1 MRKSLKFK
9 FILLLLGLFITVV
22 SMSVEAIPI
31 VKTEMVQKIGNVV
44 SGKVTSADGETIPG
58 VNVLVKGTS
67 SGTITNLDGMYSIK
81 IPDTEVVLV
90 FSFIGMQNKEV
101 TVKSSGV
108 YNVVLSASTEM
119 ISDVVVV
126 GYGTVKKSDLTGSVS
141 SVKADE
147 LKSTPSTTFDQAL
160 QGRAAGVQVVQSSG
174 VPGSGTSIRIRGTSS
189 VNASSEPL
197 YVIDGMLI
205 NSDMGEVSV
214 GGSGPN
220 IGPLASINPNDIESI
235 EVLKDASA
243 SAIYGSR
250 GANGVILIT
259 TKRGKTGV
267 GKIDVDCYYG
277 VQEIANKLDLLN
289 ASQYAELVNQAFI
302 NAGQTPVYV
311 NPANLGKGTD
321 WQDELFRIAP
331 MANYQLSISGG
342 SEKTKYAVSGSYF
355 TQDGIVL
362 GSSFDR
368 YSFRLNLDSEIN
380 SYLTVGASLSFSAVN
395 ANRVESGPGSFVGGV
410 ITNALQIN
418 PILSVY
424 DSSVEGGYT
433 YEHDRKDA
441 VGNPVAAAKEYD
453 SKTTSYRF
461 LGNTYLS
468 FKLAKD
474 LELKSSF
481 GVDALFS
488 KNRSFGPKF
497 LKQAQSSKG
506 EAFVSDL
513 EAVTWLNENTLNYK
527 YQINEDHRIN
537 LLAGFTMQQFKN
549 EYLNGIAFDFPDSR
563 TGYHNLGSALNGQ
576 NPSNG
581 ESEWSMISYLGRIN
595 YNLKEKYLITISG
608 RVDGSSKFAEGKK
621 YGFFPSGALAWR
633 ASEEDFIKNI
643 ELISNLKVRLSYG
656 LIGNQ
661 SIAPYNSLALV
672 GPVGQG
678 VFNSG
683 SGSEV
688 ITGKEP
694 LSYPNEDLKWET
706 TKQANIGFDIGILSN
721 KIALTADFYKKKTSD
736 LLLSTP
742 TPYTSGFGNTLLN
755 VGNVE
760 NKGFDLD
767 LRTVNLDKAVKWNT
781 SVNFSIN
788 RNKVTNLAREE
799 DINLGFGGNILREG
813 QPLGTFYGYEFD
825 GIFQTDE
832 AAANSAVLKGQES
845 TGANA
850 ASHAKAGDR
859 RYKDRDGNGVIDEND
874 RTIIGSAEP
883 DFVFGINNSISYNN
897 FNLSFFFQGSVG
909 NDMVNLNLNN
919 LENFNGEQNMLAD
932 AGLNRWTP
940 ENPGNKYPRALS
952 KGSLD
957 NVFSSRLVEDATY
970 LRLKNITL
978 GYTIPKNVCE
988 KIRVNSLRVY
998 ATATNV
1004 YTWTDYS
1011 GYDPEGNA
1019 YGSTTNIVGVD
1030 NGNYPQAKTYTFGV
1044 QIGL

>member
-1 MRKSLKFK
+1 MRKSVKFK
-9 FILLLLGLFITVV
+9 FIFLLLGLFAIVGV
-22 SMSVEAIPI
+22 IPVKAIPI
-31 VKTEMVQKIGNVV
+31 VKKGLFQEKENVV
-44 SGKVTSADGETIPG
+44 FGKVTSADGETLPG
-58 VNVLVKGTS
+58 VNVMVKGTS
-67 SGTITNLDGMYSIK
+67 NGTITDINGLYTIK
-81 IPDTEVVLV
+81 IPTTESVLV
-90 FSFIGMQNKEV
+90 FSFIGMKDEEIEVKE
-101 TVKSSGV
+101 GGG
-108 YNVVLSASTEM
+108 YDVVLFPSIEM
-119 ISDVVVV
+119 ISDVVVI

-174 VPGSGTSIRIRGTSS
+174 VPGGGTSIRIRGTSS

-205 NSDMGEVSV
+205 NNDMGEVSV

-235 EVLKDASA
+235 EILKDASA

-259 TKRGKTGV
+259 TKRGKAGV
-267 GKIDVDCYYG
+267 GKINVDCYYG
-277 VQEIANKLDLLN
+277 VQEVANKLDLLN
-289 ASQYAELVNQAFI
+289 AKQYAEFVNEASV
-302 NAGQTPVYV
+302 NAGQNPVYV
-311 NPANLGKGTD
+311 NPANLGEGTD
-321 WQDELFRIAP
+321 WQDELYRIAP
-331 MANYQLSISGG
+331 MSNYQLSISGG

-380 SYLTVGASLSFSAVN
+380 SYLNVGASLSFSAVS

-418 PILSVY
+418 PILPVY

-453 SKTTSYRF
+453 SKTTSFRL
-461 LGNTYLS
+461 LGNTYLN

-481 GVDALFS
+481 GVDAIFS

-513 EAVTWLNENTLNYK
+513 EAVTWLSENIINYK
-527 YQINEDHRIN
+527 YQVNEDHRIN

-563 TGYHNLGSALNGQ
+563 TGYHNLGSALNAQ

-595 YNLKEKYLITISG
+595 YNLKEKYLVTISG
-608 RVDGSSKFAEGKK
+608 RVDGSSKFADGKK

-633 ASEEDFIKNI
+633 ASEEDFIKDI

-661 SIAPYNSLALV
+661 SISPYNSLALV

-683 SGSEV
+683 SGSQV
-688 ITGKEP
+688 ITGQEP

-706 TKQANIGFDIGILSN
+706 TKQANIGFDIGVLSN

-742 TPYTSGFGNTLLN
+742 IPYTSGFGNTLLN

-781 SVNFSIN
+781 SVNFSVN

-825 GIFQTDE
+825 GIFQTDDE
-832 AAANSAVLKGQES
+832 AASSVVLKGQEP
-845 TGANA
+845 TGANS

-859 RYKDRDGNGVIDEND
+859 RYRDRDGNGVIDEND

-883 DFVFGINNSISYNN
+883 DFVFGINNSISYHN

-919 LENFNGEQNMLAD
+919 LENFNGEQNMLAE

-940 ENPGNKYPRALS
+940 ENPGNKHPRALA

-988 KIRVNSLRVY
+988 RIRVNSLRVY

-1019 YGSTTNIVGVD
+1019 YGATTNIVGVD
-1030 NGNYPQAKTYTFGV
+1030 NGNYPQAKTYTFGI